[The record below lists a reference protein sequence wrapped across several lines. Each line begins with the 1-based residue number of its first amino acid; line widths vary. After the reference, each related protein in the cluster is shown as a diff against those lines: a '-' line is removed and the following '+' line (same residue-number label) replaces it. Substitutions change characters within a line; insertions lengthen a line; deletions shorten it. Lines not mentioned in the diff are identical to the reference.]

1 MNYLVHLSLD
11 KTELEIGK
19 VIISLED
26 FEVVFNKGI
35 KIISIVIIMYLSI
48 KIGKYLIKKAV
59 DKQVKSNAALSLD
72 PQRAKTLGG
81 VMKSILK
88 YSVYFLG
95 ITSILS
101 VLFGG
106 ISFTFASIGGVALGL
121 GSQSLIKDFINGFFI
136 LFEDQFGIGDY
147 VTIGN
152 FSGIVQTI
160 GIRTTIIKDFTG
172 DIHSIPNG
180 MISEVTNHSRGNT
193 RFIVDVDIA
202 YEEDIDNAIN
212 AIKDFTGDIHSIPN
226 GMISEVTNHSRGNT
240 RFIVDVDIAYEED
253 IDNAIN
259 AIKECCDKFQKEHE
273 DFINEPIEV
282 SGVSALA
289 ASSVTIRTVGRTK
302 PLTQWKMENE
312 LRKAIKITLD
322 ENGIE
327 IPYPKTQLININSD
341 KGEF

>member
-1 MNYLVHLSLD
+1 MYGINYLVRLYLD
-11 KTELEIGK
+11 QEELRIGK
-19 VIISLED
+19 IVINLE
-26 FEVVFNKGI
+26 ECEMILNKGL

-81 VMKSILK
+81 VLKSILK

-95 ITSILS
+95 ITTILS

-121 GSQSLIKDFINGFFI
+121 GAQSLIKDFINGFFI
-136 LFEDQFGIGDY
+136 LFEDQFGVGDY
-147 VTIGN
+147 ITIGN

-160 GIRTTIIKDFTG
+160 GIRTTIIKDING

-180 MISEVTNHSRGNT
+180 I
-193 RFIVDVDIA
+193 
-202 YEEDIDNAIN
+202 
-212 AIKDFTGDIHSIPN
+212 
-226 GMISEVTNHSRGNT
+226 ISEVTNHSRGNT

-259 AIKECCDKFQKEHE
+259 AIKECCDKFQKENE
-273 DFINEPIEV
+273 EFINEPLEV
-282 SGVSALA
+282 LGVSALA
-289 ASSVTIRTVGRTK
+289 ASSVTIRTIGRTK

-322 ENGIE
+322 KEKIE

-341 KGEF
+341 KGEN

>member
-1 MNYLVHLSLD
+1 MYGINYLVHLSLD

-106 ISFTFASIGGVALGL
+106 ISFTFASISGVALGL

-212 AIKDFTGDIHSIPN
+212 AIK
-226 GMISEVTNHSRGNT
+226 
-240 RFIVDVDIAYEED
+240 
-253 IDNAIN
+253 
-259 AIKECCDKFQKEHE
+259 ECCDKFQKEHE

-282 SGVSALA
+282 LGVSALA

>member
-1 MNYLVHLSLD
+1 MHGINYLVHLSLD

-106 ISFTFASIGGVALGL
+106 ISFTFASIGGIALGL

-160 GIRTTIIKDFTG
+160 GIRTTI
-172 DIHSIPNG
+172 
-180 MISEVTNHSRGNT
+180 
-193 RFIVDVDIA
+193 
-202 YEEDIDNAIN
+202 
-212 AIKDFTGDIHSIPN
+212 IKDFTGDIHSIPN

>member
-1 MNYLVHLSLD
+1 MYGINYLVHLSLD

-81 VMKSILK
+81 VIKSILK

-212 AIKDFTGDIHSIPN
+212 AIK
-226 GMISEVTNHSRGNT
+226 
-240 RFIVDVDIAYEED
+240 
-253 IDNAIN
+253 
-259 AIKECCDKFQKEHE
+259 ECCDKFQKEHE

>member
-1 MNYLVHLSLD
+1 MHGINYLVHLSLD

-212 AIKDFTGDIHSIPN
+212 AIK
-226 GMISEVTNHSRGNT
+226 
-240 RFIVDVDIAYEED
+240 
-253 IDNAIN
+253 
-259 AIKECCDKFQKEHE
+259 ECCDKFQKEHE

-322 ENGIE
+322 ENGTE

>member
-1 MNYLVHLSLD
+1 MHGINYLVHLSLD

-106 ISFTFASIGGVALGL
+106 ISFIFASIGGVALGL

-160 GIRTTIIKDFTG
+160 GIRTTI
-172 DIHSIPNG
+172 
-180 MISEVTNHSRGNT
+180 
-193 RFIVDVDIA
+193 
-202 YEEDIDNAIN
+202 
-212 AIKDFTGDIHSIPN
+212 IKDFTGDIHSIPN

>member
-1 MNYLVHLSLD
+1 MHGINYLVHLSLD

-19 VIISLED
+19 VITSLED

-106 ISFTFASIGGVALGL
+106 ISFTFASISGVALGL

-212 AIKDFTGDIHSIPN
+212 AI
-226 GMISEVTNHSRGNT
+226 
-240 RFIVDVDIAYEED
+240 
-253 IDNAIN
+253 N

-282 SGVSALA
+282 LGVSALA

-322 ENGIE
+322 ENGVE

>member
-1 MNYLVHLSLD
+1 MSLD

-212 AIKDFTGDIHSIPN
+212 AIK
-226 GMISEVTNHSRGNT
+226 
-240 RFIVDVDIAYEED
+240 
-253 IDNAIN
+253 
-259 AIKECCDKFQKEHE
+259 ECCDKFQKEHE

>member
-1 MNYLVHLSLD
+1 MHGINYLVHLSLD

-106 ISFTFASIGGVALGL
+106 ISFTFASISGVALGL

-160 GIRTTIIKDFTG
+160 GIRTTIIKDFTS
-172 DIHSIPNG
+172 DIHSIPNC

-212 AIKDFTGDIHSIPN
+212 AI
-226 GMISEVTNHSRGNT
+226 
-240 RFIVDVDIAYEED
+240 
-253 IDNAIN
+253 N

-282 SGVSALA
+282 LGVSALA

-322 ENGIE
+322 ENGVE

>member
-1 MNYLVHLSLD
+1 MHGINYLVHLSLD

-106 ISFTFASIGGVALGL
+106 ISFTFASISGVALGL

-212 AIKDFTGDIHSIPN
+212 AI
-226 GMISEVTNHSRGNT
+226 
-240 RFIVDVDIAYEED
+240 
-253 IDNAIN
+253 N

-282 SGVSALA
+282 LGVSALA

>member
-1 MNYLVHLSLD
+1 MHGINYLVHLSLD

-193 RFIVDVDIA
+193 RSIVDVDIA
-202 YEEDIDNAIN
+202 YEEDIDNAI
-212 AIKDFTGDIHSIPN
+212 
-226 GMISEVTNHSRGNT
+226 
-240 RFIVDVDIAYEED
+240 
-253 IDNAIN
+253 NAIN

-282 SGVSALA
+282 LGVSALA

>member
-1 MNYLVHLSLD
+1 MYGINYLVHLSLD

-26 FEVVFNKGI
+26 FEIVFNKGI

-212 AIKDFTGDIHSIPN
+212 AIK
-226 GMISEVTNHSRGNT
+226 
-240 RFIVDVDIAYEED
+240 
-253 IDNAIN
+253 
-259 AIKECCDKFQKEHE
+259 ECCDKFQEEHE

>member
-1 MNYLVHLSLD
+1 VHGINYLVHLSLD

-212 AIKDFTGDIHSIPN
+212 AIK
-226 GMISEVTNHSRGNT
+226 
-240 RFIVDVDIAYEED
+240 
-253 IDNAIN
+253 
-259 AIKECCDKFQKEHE
+259 ECCDKFQKEHE

>member
-1 MNYLVHLSLD
+1 MHGINYLVHLSLD

-106 ISFTFASIGGVALGL
+106 ISFTLASIGGVALGL

-212 AIKDFTGDIHSIPN
+212 AI
-226 GMISEVTNHSRGNT
+226 
-240 RFIVDVDIAYEED
+240 
-253 IDNAIN
+253 N

>member
-1 MNYLVHLSLD
+1 MHGINYLVHLSLD

-147 VTIGN
+147 VTIEN

-202 YEEDIDNAIN
+202 YEEDID
-212 AIKDFTGDIHSIPN
+212 
-226 GMISEVTNHSRGNT
+226 
-240 RFIVDVDIAYEED
+240 
-253 IDNAIN
+253 N

>member
-1 MNYLVHLSLD
+1 MHGINYLVHLSLD

-48 KIGKYLIKKAV
+48 KIGKYLIKKTV

-212 AIKDFTGDIHSIPN
+212 AIK
-226 GMISEVTNHSRGNT
+226 
-240 RFIVDVDIAYEED
+240 
-253 IDNAIN
+253 
-259 AIKECCDKFQKEHE
+259 ECCDKFQKEHE

-327 IPYPKTQLININSD
+327 IPYPKNSIN
-341 KGEF
+341 KY

>member
-1 MNYLVHLSLD
+1 MHGINYLVHLSLD

-180 MISEVTNHSRGNT
+180 MISEGTNHSRGNT

-212 AIKDFTGDIHSIPN
+212 AI
-226 GMISEVTNHSRGNT
+226 
-240 RFIVDVDIAYEED
+240 
-253 IDNAIN
+253 N

-282 SGVSALA
+282 LGVSALA

>member
-1 MNYLVHLSLD
+1 MYGINYLVHLSLD

-180 MISEVTNHSRGNT
+180 I
-193 RFIVDVDIA
+193 
-202 YEEDIDNAIN
+202 
-212 AIKDFTGDIHSIPN
+212 
-226 GMISEVTNHSRGNT
+226 ISEVTNHSRGNT

>member
-1 MNYLVHLSLD
+1 MHGINYLVHLSLD

-106 ISFTFASIGGVALGL
+106 ISFTLASIGGVALGL

-160 GIRTTIIKDFTG
+160 GIRTTI
-172 DIHSIPNG
+172 
-180 MISEVTNHSRGNT
+180 
-193 RFIVDVDIA
+193 
-202 YEEDIDNAIN
+202 
-212 AIKDFTGDIHSIPN
+212 IKDFTGDIHSIPN

>member
-1 MNYLVHLSLD
+1 MYGINYLVRLYLD
-11 KTELEIGK
+11 QEELRIGK
-19 VIISLED
+19 IVINLE
-26 FEVVFNKGI
+26 ECEMILNKGL

-59 DKQVKSNAALSLD
+59 DKQVESNAALSLD

-81 VMKSILK
+81 VMNSVLK

-95 ITSILS
+95 ITTILS

-136 LFEDQFGIGDY
+136 LFEDQFGVGDY
-147 VTIGN
+147 VTIGDFN
-152 FSGIVQTI
+152 GIVQTI
-160 GIRTTIIKDFTG
+160 GIRTTIIKDFNG

-180 MISEVTNHSRGNT
+180 MIAEVTNHSKG
-193 RFIVDVDIA
+193 
-202 YEEDIDNAIN
+202 
-212 AIKDFTGDIHSIPN
+212 S
-226 GMISEVTNHSRGNT
+226 T

-259 AIKECCDKFQKEHE
+259 AIKECCEKFQKENE
-273 DFINEPIEV
+273 EFIKEPLEV
-282 SGVSALA
+282 LGVSALA
-289 ASSVTIRTVGRTK
+289 ASSVTIRTIGRTK

-322 ENGIE
+322 KEKIE

-341 KGEF
+341 KGEN

>member
-1 MNYLVHLSLD
+1 MYGINYLVHLSLD

-136 LFEDQFGIGDY
+136 LFEDKFGIGDY

-160 GIRTTIIKDFTG
+160 GIRTTI
-172 DIHSIPNG
+172 
-180 MISEVTNHSRGNT
+180 
-193 RFIVDVDIA
+193 
-202 YEEDIDNAIN
+202 
-212 AIKDFTGDIHSIPN
+212 IKDFTGDIHSIPN

>member
-1 MNYLVHLSLD
+1 LSLD

-212 AIKDFTGDIHSIPN
+212 AI
-226 GMISEVTNHSRGNT
+226 
-240 RFIVDVDIAYEED
+240 
-253 IDNAIN
+253 N

>member
-1 MNYLVHLSLD
+1 MHGINYLVHLSLD

-19 VIISLED
+19 VIRSLED

-212 AIKDFTGDIHSIPN
+212 AIK
-226 GMISEVTNHSRGNT
+226 
-240 RFIVDVDIAYEED
+240 
-253 IDNAIN
+253 
-259 AIKECCDKFQKEHE
+259 ECCDKFQKEHE

>member
-1 MNYLVHLSLD
+1 MSLD

-59 DKQVKSNAALSLD
+59 DKQVKSNASLSLD

-212 AIKDFTGDIHSIPN
+212 AIK
-226 GMISEVTNHSRGNT
+226 
-240 RFIVDVDIAYEED
+240 
-253 IDNAIN
+253 
-259 AIKECCDKFQKEHE
+259 ECCDKFQKEHE

>member
-1 MNYLVHLSLD
+1 MHGINYLVHLSLD

-26 FEVVFNKGI
+26 FEVMFNKGI

-212 AIKDFTGDIHSIPN
+212 AIK
-226 GMISEVTNHSRGNT
+226 
-240 RFIVDVDIAYEED
+240 
-253 IDNAIN
+253 
-259 AIKECCDKFQKEHE
+259 ECCDKFQKEHE

>member
-1 MNYLVHLSLD
+1 LSLD

-212 AIKDFTGDIHSIPN
+212 AI
-226 GMISEVTNHSRGNT
+226 
-240 RFIVDVDIAYEED
+240 
-253 IDNAIN
+253 N

-282 SGVSALA
+282 LGVSALA

>member
-1 MNYLVHLSLD
+1 MHGINYLVHLSLD

-193 RFIVDVDIA
+193 RFIVDA
-202 YEEDIDNAIN
+202 
-212 AIKDFTGDIHSIPN
+212 
-226 GMISEVTNHSRGNT
+226 
-240 RFIVDVDIAYEED
+240 DIAYEED